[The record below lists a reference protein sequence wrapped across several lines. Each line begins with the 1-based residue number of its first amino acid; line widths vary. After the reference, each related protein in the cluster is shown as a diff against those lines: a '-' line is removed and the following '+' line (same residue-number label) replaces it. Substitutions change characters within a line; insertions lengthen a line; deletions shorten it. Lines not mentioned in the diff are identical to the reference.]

1 MSNERKTFKE
11 DILEKAF
18 DAAKDVGRDVIS
30 KADSY
35 LEGEYDPRAEA
46 KKTVVKGTTTAL
58 VVLSLLSGLAF
69 SGPADINQDSAG
81 SNYNQPPIVMEIDDY
96 ANTEVDDED
105 DADEQKGS
113 KSGAVSK
120 FRQAVLSLPSSVRLI
135 LITPLWALGTA
146 LMTTVSFLW
155 TVLFSSP
162 LGAFIASFAVGFA
175 VLFGLFA
182 ITAKMLFP
190 NIPLRKLLSK
200 RNILVLGIAAL
211 LLSIIDAWAPN
222 YWHQYPAVAAAVKL
236 CIGVFVIG
244 VISYRINK
252 ILHRDK
258 YENMPAPTV

>member
-1 MSNERKTFKE
+1 MSKGNNTHGG
-11 DILEKAF
+11 DILGKVF
-18 DAAKDVGRDVIS
+18 DAAKEVGSEVIA

-81 SNYNQPPIVMEIDDY
+81 TNLNQPPIVMEIDDY
-96 ANTEVDDED
+96 VNSEVDDDD
-105 DADEQKGS
+105 DADEQKGT
-113 KSGAVSK
+113 KSSVVAK
-120 FRQAVLSLPSSVRLI
+120 FRQAVLRLPSSVRLLI
-135 LITPLWALGTA
+135 ITPLWALGTA
-146 LMTTVSFLW
+146 LMTAVTILW
-155 TVLFSSP
+155 NVIFSSP

-190 NIPLRKLLSK
+190 NLPLRKLLSK

-211 LLSIIDAWAPN
+211 LLSIIDSWAPN
-222 YWHQYPAVAAAVKL
+222 YWQHYPAAAAAVKL
-236 CIGVFVIG
+236 GIAVFVIG

-252 ILHRDK
+252 ILNRDK
-258 YENMPAPTV
+258 YENLPAPAV